1 MPVKYK
7 APGKG
12 FLQVP
17 GILMIVFSSILILIL
32 LLGATVLGS
41 VGAMAGLA
49 DVDMAE
55 AMEELMDG
63 AQVML
68 DDPTVHREL
77 LALGLGMIMIVLN
90 LISGIVGTAL
100 CNKPGGPAVV
110 CLLFG
115 LILLAG
121 GVLSLALSGF
131 AWSGLLGLVL
141 PILYTIGACLNLFA
155 RRPARDGAP
164 VQ

>member
-68 DDPTVHREL
+68 DNPTVHREL

-90 LISGIVGTAL
+90 LISGIVITSPCCYLQDSMKADKKQGFSTDFGKVNSFLFTAEI
-100 CNKPGGPAVV
+100 P
-110 CLLFG
+110 
-115 LILLAG
+115 
-121 GVLSLALSGF
+121 
-131 AWSGLLGLVL
+131 
-141 PILYTIGACLNLFA
+141 
-155 RRPARDGAP
+155 
-164 VQ
+164 